1 MTHSSESVSGSW
13 SIRSWEHQ
21 PAVRVN
27 WQRETTGNWPI
38 FDFSSRIWIPYIF
51 AFFLCHISSGT
62 ELGSWSLGSRGH
74 QSAIQVNWHRE
85 ITGKS
90 CFCWLFQT
98 ENNFKHFLI
107 LERHTEIWSSH
118 EVDLDHREDIN
129 QQFKWIG
136 SEKRAWKW
144 LLVDFF
150 LTKINF

>member
-1 MTHSSESVSGSW
+1 MSESW
-13 SIRSWEHQ
+13 SIRLWEHQ

-51 AFFLCHISSGT
+51 MVWVNHKQWNES
-62 ELGSWSLGSRGH
+62 GSWSLESRGH
-74 QSAIQVNWHRE
+74 QSAVQVNWQRE

-90 CFCWLFQT
+90 CFCWLFWT

-107 LERHTEIWSSH
+107 LDHQTQIWSSH
-118 EVDLDHREDIN
+118 EIDLDPREDIN

-136 SEKRAWKW
+136 NENAHGNGFW
-144 LLVDFF
+144 LTFSWRKL
-150 LTKINF
+150 ISYNFSF